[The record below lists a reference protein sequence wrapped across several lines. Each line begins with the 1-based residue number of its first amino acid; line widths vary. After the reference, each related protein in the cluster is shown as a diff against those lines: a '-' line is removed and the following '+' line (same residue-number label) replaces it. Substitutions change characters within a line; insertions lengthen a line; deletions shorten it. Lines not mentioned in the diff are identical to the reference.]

1 MADQHVNDKSK
12 TQRDDVIKRNNK
24 PFNIKAENLDPS
36 RYGTNYIYNYNN
48 LALTVF
54 NINKMTL
61 CEREQ
66 AAKSIFNFYRN
77 GGFPYPK
84 FNNEELKKDWDEIK
98 KLNIHDDSVIIDK
111 KLSTNNQKG
120 IDLFKHFMESF
131 YTVRDDSKSSR
142 SMLEAFND
150 DKILMDVI
158 RNRLGI
164 TFVYR
169 GEHFPFNIC
178 GSMIKQGMRSTRLAP
193 QTSTFRPSVAK
204 FFYENYSPENG
215 VVYDPCMGFG
225 QRLLGALSSKKNLT
239 YIACDPWQAVHDEVS
254 KMTNYL
260 QSIDCTIKDRYY
272 LNKTGSENFDT
283 VNWLNKVDV
292 CFSSIPYFNKEV
304 YCQDSSQ
311 CYSGGYKDF
320 INVWWNN
327 TVEKISKVV
336 KSNGVFVLNVS
347 EKHKKNQLLKDL
359 YVIAKQHGFVEVD
372 RYYLNLSRSHLT
384 KKVGTNNLNKLE
396 PIVVMKKI

>member
-1 MADQHVNDKSK
+1 MVDQHVNDKSK

-24 PFNIKAENLDPS
+24 SFNMKPENLDVS
-36 RYGTNYIYNYNN
+36 RYGTNYILHYNN
-48 LALTVF
+48 SPLTVA

-61 CEREQ
+61 SEREQ
-66 AAKSIFNFYRN
+66 AAKHVFDFYRN

-84 FNNEELKKDWDEIK
+84 FNNEELKKDWDDLK
-98 KLNIHDDSVIIDK
+98 KLNIYDESVIINK

-120 IDLFKHFMESF
+120 IDLFKNFIESF
-131 YTVRDDSKSSR
+131 YTVRDESKLSK
-142 SMLEAFND
+142 SMLEVFND
-150 DKILMDVI
+150 DTLLMNVI

-204 FFYENYSPENG
+204 FMYENYSPENG
-215 VVYDPCMGFG
+215 AVYDPCMGFG
-225 QRLLGALSSKKNLT
+225 QRLLGALSSNKNLT
-239 YIACDPWQAVHDEVS
+239 YIACDPWHAVHDEVS
-254 KMTNYL
+254 QMTNYI
-260 QSIDCTIKDRYY
+260 QSIDTGIKDRYF

-283 VNWLNKVDV
+283 SNWLNKVDV

-304 YCQDSSQ
+304 YSQDSSQ
-311 CYSGGYKDF
+311 CYSNGYEHF
-320 INVWWNN
+320 INVWWND

-336 KSNGVFVLNVS
+336 KSNGVFALNIS

-359 YVIAKQHGFVEVD
+359 YTVAQKHGFVEFD
-372 RYYLNLSRSHLT
+372 RYYLNLSKSHLT
-384 KKVGTNNLNKLE
+384 KKVGTDNLNKLE